1 MICPACK
8 KNQPMAFRC
17 KSCGAELMR
26 NRYRPSSTL
35 SSGPGLPAL
44 SAPGVGS
51 VGTDLS
57 VAGDNPYATPQAR
70 ALASASPSDA
80 SGLLAS
86 RGARLA
92 AVLLDSILAILVLIP
107 LFVSIVVWAPS
118 SEPSPIGLVML
129 IGSALA
135 FLAFVIYQFRLLL
148 RDGQTIG
155 KRVMKIRIVDYQNGT
170 VPSAGKIIGM
180 RYFVNGILGN
190 IPLYPI
196 VDHLLI
202 FGEERRCVHD
212 FLAGTKVVQV

>member
-17 KSCGAELMR
+17 KSCGEELMR
-26 NRYRPSSTL
+26 NRYRSSSPL

-51 VGTDLS
+51 VGTGLAAS
-57 VAGDNPYATPQAR
+57 VDNPYATPQAR
-70 ALASASPSDA
+70 ALASGSSSDA
-80 SGLLAS
+80 KGLLAS

-92 AVLLDSILAILVLIP
+92 AVLLDSVLAILILIP
-107 LFVSIVVWAPS
+107 LFVSIVLWAPS
-118 SEPSPIGLVML
+118 SEPSPMGLLML
-129 IGSALA
+129 IGSVIG
-135 FLAFVIYQFRLLL
+135 FLAFVVYQFRLLL
-148 RDGQTIG
+148 REGQTIG

-170 VPSAGKIIGM
+170 VPAAGKIIGM
-180 RYFVNGILGN
+180 RYLVNGILGN

-196 VDHLLI
+196 VDHILI
-202 FGEERRCVHD
+202 FGEERRCIHD